1 MKKEFNWEEFKNSKI
16 AVHCRTN
23 EETQDFMSRSK
34 YNNIYV
40 NNNILDYIED
50 NENKD
55 ISFDYFDYNELD
67 CFCDINYYI
76 NKNYNII
83 QWSDYMVNT
92 KEEVQ
97 EYIVEEEIS
106 PTKPQYNLIELSD
119 LPNGSKLYFER
130 NNTKIHV
137 YIDEEDGCL
146 RYEDDDKPFIPYKD
160 NLKATFTLVS
170 LPSKEVSFKE
180 AIEHYSKGG
189 NIKSILDGETKTYD
203 GLKLDGDKA
212 LKLTTDRILNAKWYI
227 ID

>member
-40 NNNILDYIED
+40 KNNILDYIEN

-76 NKNYNII
+76 NKNYKII

-97 EYIVEEEIS
+97 EYIVEKEIN
-106 PTKPQYNLIELSD
+106 PIKKQYNLIELSE

-130 NNTKIHV
+130 LNSKIHV
-137 YIDEEDGCL
+137 YIDNNGIL
-146 RYEDDDKPFIPYKD
+146 KYEDDNKPLSPSKD
-160 NLKATFTLVS
+160 NLKATFTLIS

-203 GLKLDGDKA
+203 GLKLDGDKT